1 MSDGYNGWTN
11 YETWCVNLWWNND
24 SGSQDALAE
33 MARGCWERAEPSELV
48 SRSEVA
54 RQSLAEAIQEMVA
67 ENMPEMEA
75 SLYSDILKTA
85 LCDVN
90 YREIANA
97 ALEALD
103 LDGYESRSFLPA

>member
-24 SGSQDALAE
+24 SGTQEVLADL
-33 MARGCWERAEPSELV
+33 ARGCWERAEASKFL

-54 RQSLAEAIQEMVA
+54 RQSLGEAIQEQVA
-67 ENMPEMEA
+67 EGMPEMEA
-75 SLYSDILKTA
+75 SLYSDILRTA

-90 YREIANA
+90 YREIANGVFE
-97 ALEALD
+97 ALE

>member
-24 SGSQDALAE
+24 SGSQEALAE
-33 MARGCWERAEPSELV
+33 MARDCWGSAKETKFRT
-48 SRSEVA
+48 RSLVA
-54 RQSLAEAIQEMVA
+54 RRALWEGLKDRFTAE
-67 ENMPEMEA
+67 MPELET
-75 SLYSDILKTA
+75 SLYSDLLTSVA
-85 LCDVN
+85 GRVN
-90 YREIANA
+90 WEEIANA